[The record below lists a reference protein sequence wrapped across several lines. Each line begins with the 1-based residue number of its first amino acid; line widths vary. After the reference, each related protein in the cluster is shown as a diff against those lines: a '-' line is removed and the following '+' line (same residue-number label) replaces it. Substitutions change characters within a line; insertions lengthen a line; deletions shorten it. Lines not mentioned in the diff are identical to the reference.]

1 MTGACGCPAAALAA
15 PSVVLTAMRPASMLA
30 SQKTIAGG
38 SPMAIQLDHLIVPA
52 RDPIAA
58 ARSLAGL
65 LDVPWQESQ
74 GPFTPVYVNDTLTLD
89 FADRAHVESHH
100 YCFRV
105 SDAEFDAIFGRI
117 QAARIPYRSSP
128 LGETD
133 MQISRRLGGKN
144 LYWQDG
150 DGHLWEILT
159 VSYARPDAP
168 PLTAEQHAAR

>member
-1 MTGACGCPAAALAA
+1 
-15 PSVVLTAMRPASMLA
+15 
-30 SQKTIAGG
+30 
-38 SPMAIQLDHLIVPA
+38 MAIQLDHLIVPS

-74 GPFTPVYVNDTLTLD
+74 GPFTPVSVNDALTLD
-89 FADRAHVESHH
+89 FADREHFESHH

-105 SDAEFDAIFGRI
+105 SDTEFDAIFGRI

-128 LGETD
+128 LGEND
-133 MQISRRLGGKN
+133 MQINRRLGGKN

-159 VSYARPDAP
+159 VSYARADSP
-168 PLTAEQHAAR
+168 PLVAGKHASR